1 MSTSP
6 EQEASVSSSNDATTP
21 QNNPTTTTSGEV
33 KEKGAEKTI
42 SCVSCR
48 RRKLKCDRVKPKCG
62 TCGRLRHEC
71 EYPERRRNI
80 GAKRRNMKE
89 LEARLAQVET
99 QLVAETQQ
107 LAAKNAKNAK
117 NANNATEMNVNTN
130 ANMTGTINA
139 NANADPHWTAMN
151 MDMDMNF
158 TDEGI
163 QNIGYNILS
172 GNVGA
177 EPSVPIGDYFSQD
190 VISLG
195 LQEPLPPDNL
205 MDELFQIYFE
215 KFHPTLP
222 MIHKG
227 RFYAAL
233 NMPTNHKPPVALRYS
248 MMTIAASLSDNYQ
261 GYAEIFYERARRY
274 AEITEMKGQGEGLMC
289 ISAVQTWS
297 LISNYEATNAYFG
310 RAWMSTGRCSR
321 LCHMLSLQ
329 RLDAEGPFGGKKL
342 LPPSKDWIELEERR
356 RTFWAAYYGDRWSS
370 CATGWP
376 MMFDEDKID
385 TNLPC
390 NNDAWDLGVK
400 ESTCSLAAA
409 LTPEGASTISS
420 FAGVVLSACLF
431 GRNAQHTL
439 KSGREDGA
447 NDLANGAFWK
457 NHRKMDNILSSTFM
471 FLPDHLRLPAGLRD
485 PNIVF
490 FHMNIH
496 CATICLHQGAVLTAE
511 RENISQSFISQSEA
525 RCLMAAEEVT
535 NLMRLISHLD
545 AGKLSSWIGFC
556 LYVASGVILQDTRRD
571 KPNPQSSSNLEF
583 MISAMKA
590 VGKKHVIARHFN
602 AQLELEMKTQKVD
615 RNDMA
620 NSLYDLHNS
629 PEADD
634 PDVCVFPHTYR
645 RRGPKNESSRSSID
659 TGQTRSMSAN
669 TPPQA
674 IQQIPYEAFSKI
686 APAWPST
693 ANFPPQLNQQGEEGS
708 ETIDTDFSWPPTGNT
723 PSSESTTS
731 NATYP
736 YRNSKST
743 DSNLNWTFD
752 PEATR
757 YLVDPLSLNGSNR
770 DMGHG
775 LQDNVL
781 MNDLL
786 NGAPWDNNYQQ
797 VGLDSRHA
805 SG

>member
-6 EQEASVSSSNDATTP
+6 EQEASVSSTNDATAP
-21 QNNPTTTTSGEV
+21 QNNPTATTSGEV

-80 GAKRRNMKE
+80 GTKRRNMKE

-107 LAAKNAKNAK
+107 LAAKNAKSAHN
-117 NANNATEMNVNTN
+117 TIEMNVNTN
-130 ANMTGTINA
+130 ANVTGNINTNTNA
-139 NANADPHWTAMN
+139 NAEPHWTAMN

-195 LQEPLPPDNL
+195 LQEPLPPDDL

-215 KFHPTLP
+215 RFHPTVP

-233 NMPTNHKPPVALRYS
+233 NMPTNHRPPIALRYA
-248 MMTIAASLSDNYQ
+248 MMTVAASLSDNYQ
-261 GYAEIFYERARRY
+261 SYAEIFYERARRY

-289 ISAVQTWS
+289 IPSVQAWS

-342 LPPSKDWIELEERR
+342 LPPSKDWIEQEERR

-390 NNDAWDLGVK
+390 NNDAWDSGV
-400 ESTCSLAAA
+400 EENTCSLAAA

-420 FAGVVLSACLF
+420 FAGVILSACLF

-439 KSGREDGA
+439 KSGPEDGA
-447 NDLANGAFWK
+447 NDLANGTFWK

-496 CATICLHQGAVLTAE
+496 CATICLHQGAVMTAE

-525 RCLMAAEEVT
+525 RSLMAAEEIT
-535 NLMRLISHLD
+535 NLMRLISHMD
-545 AGKLSSWIGFC
+545 ASKMSSWIGFC

-571 KPNPQSSSNLEF
+571 RPNPQSSSNLEF
-583 MISAMKA
+583 MRSAMKA
-590 VGKKHVIARHFN
+590 VGKKHIIARHFN
-602 AQLELEMKTQKVD
+602 AQLELEMKTQRVD

-629 PEADD
+629 PEVDD

-659 TGQTRSMSAN
+659 TGQIGSMSAN

-674 IQQIPYEAFSKI
+674 TQQTPYEAISKI

-693 ANFPPQLNQQGEEGS
+693 ANFPPQLNQQGDSGS

-723 PSSESTTS
+723 PSSESTNS
-731 NATYP
+731 NTAYP

-743 DSNLNWTFD
+743 DSNSNWAFD

-757 YLVDPLSLNGSNR
+757 YMIDPLALNGSNR
-770 DMGHG
+770 DMGNE

-781 MNDLL
+781 LNDLL
-786 NGAPWDNNYQQ
+786 SSAPWDSNYQH
-797 VGLDSRHA
+797 VGLDSQHA
-805 SG
+805 NG